1 MTKEKRS
8 WMVWS
13 HTLCWSSCFVGHLVR
28 AVRRPETEGG
38 AVSMRVSFHR
48 NFDDFDEVASALN
61 EFGIPCAM
69 LQGSVGQCLVNKSQH
84 KYQWLWSVKHLA
96 FQYIHMWQTYF
107 ICEYQSQIQLRQSPT
122 SKALFS
128 QQKSSIDIIW
138 YHLISSKSWFEDIH
152 QNAAV
157 WGAQESSVI
166 GKTIHSRKPSSYCS
180 PWLSQLQAWQGKL
193 LIPWSLNIT
202 ENHWTSIWFWS
213 FFHIFPLSFFFL
225 SSCFSIFKWIKRST
239 LRRFL
244 FCQRYQPH
252 GGESCDLL
260 TSHVGSQRGS
270 CRGLWDAGGFVP
282 DFHHRQLDLFDLVLE
297 GFRFFEK
304 WKEWQTN
311 TTEYQTD
318 KSC

>member
-1 MTKEKRS
+1 MTKEKQS

-13 HTLCWSSCFVGHLVR
+13 NTLCWSSCFVGHLVC

-128 QQKSSIDIIW
+128 QQTPSIDIIW
-138 YHLISSKSWFEDIH
+138 YHLISSKSWSQDIH
-152 QNAAV
+152 QSAAV

-193 LIPWSLNIT
+193 LIHHWSLLKII
-202 ENHWTSIWFWS
+202 EHPDDSDHCSLVFL
-213 FFHIFPLSFFFL
+213 FPFQLFFL
-225 SSCFSIFKWIKRST
+225 FSN
-239 LRRFL
+239 
-244 FCQRYQPH
+244 
-252 GGESCDLL
+252 E
-260 TSHVGSQRGS
+260 
-270 CRGLWDAGGFVP
+270 
-282 DFHHRQLDLFDLVLE
+282 
-297 GFRFFEK
+297 
-304 WKEWQTN
+304 
-311 TTEYQTD
+311 
-318 KSC
+318 

>member
-1 MTKEKRS
+1 MTKEKQS

-13 HTLCWSSCFVGHLVR
+13 NTLCWSSCFVGHLVC

-128 QQKSSIDIIW
+128 QQTPSIDIIW
-138 YHLISSKSWFEDIH
+138 YHLISSKSWSQDIH
-152 QNAAV
+152 QSAAV

-193 LIPWSLNIT
+193 LIHPYDSDHFST
-202 ENHWTSIWFWS
+202 FV
-213 FFHIFPLSFFFL
+213 PCLSFSFPAVF
-225 SSCFSIFKWIKRST
+225 IFKWIKPKNEA
-239 LRRFL
+239 RFL

-270 CRGLWDAGGFVP
+270 CRGLWDAGGSVP
-282 DFHHRQLDLFDLVLE
+282 DFHHPTSWPFWPFFLE
-297 GFRFFEK
+297 GFRFFET
-304 WKEWQTN
+304 WKKRQTN
-311 TTEYQTD
+311 TEYQTD